1 METVNERRIRYGK
14 QSLMFLATSFGYISV
29 GMSLTWPNVFASDVI
44 VNNSTFFGTQITC
57 SDWQMDMVGS
67 MLFLGSL
74 PGFLFAG
81 WLVRALGRR
90 WSMVAASLPGLL
102 GAILICLAL
111 NTEMVLVGRFLEGA
125 MFGMMGVATRT
136 YIVEIADTEIRGSA
150 AVVVNLMMQVGS
162 VSVIALGIPLKWYQV
177 SFVSIGILA
186 CYCLLLVP
194 WLPESPTFLIV
205 TNKDEEAKAVLRRLR
220 GPDVDVSKLLQ
231 SLRKQNEGV
240 QNTVGWG
247 FLLKRDIL
255 RRELI
260 LFWLFFFAN
269 FTGFQVI
276 KADTAR
282 MVASSDFALDGKL
295 SAMLVNANLC
305 VGNLFM
311 LLILDRVGRRR
322 CFVLSLCL
330 LLVAYAILGTF
341 TFYSEQDAVLPVE
354 IELPL
359 LAESNSTVEY
369 FYENVP
375 SETSWSWVPLACLML
390 AALGQSLG
398 TGPIP
403 WILSP
408 EYFPTAIR
416 SQAMSIC
423 TLMGSLQAFA
433 SLQLFSPMQ
442 NLLTEAGLYWTYSCT
457 AGVGIVYTLLF
468 LQETS
473 GASVG

>member
-1 METVNERRIRYGK
+1 MRYGK

-29 GMSLTWPNVFASDVI
+29 GMSLTWPNVFASDVV
-44 VNNSTFFGTQITC
+44 VNNSTFFGTEIMC

-67 MLFLGSL
+67 MIFLGSL
-74 PGFLFAG
+74 PGFVFAG

-90 WSMVAASLPGLL
+90 WSLVAASLPGLV
-102 GAILICLAL
+102 GAVLICLAL
-111 NTEMVLVGRFLEGA
+111 NIEMVLVGRFLEGA
-125 MFGMMGVATRT
+125 MFGMMGVAART

-150 AVVVNLMMQVGS
+150 SVVVNLMMQVGS
-162 VSVIALGIPLKWYQV
+162 VSVLALGIPLRWYQV

-194 WLPESPTFLIV
+194 SLPESPTYLVV
-205 TNKDEEAKAVLRRLR
+205 TNKDEEAKDVLRRLR
-220 GPDVDVSKLLQ
+220 GPAVDVPKLLQ
-231 SLRKQNEGV
+231 NLKKQNAAL

-247 FLLKRDIL
+247 FLLQRDIL

-260 LFWLFFFAN
+260 LFGLFLIAN
-269 FTGFQVI
+269 FTGVQVI
-276 KADTAR
+276 KANTAR
-282 MVASSDFALDGKL
+282 MLASSDFALDAKL
-295 SAMLVNANLC
+295 SAILVTGVLF
-305 VGNLFM
+305 VGNFFM

-322 CFVLSLCL
+322 CLVLSLCL
-330 LLVAYAILGTF
+330 LLVAYAILGSF
-341 TFYSEQDAVLPVE
+341 TFYRQQETALPVE
-354 IELPL
+354 IELSVF
-359 LAESNSTVEY
+359 AEANSTVEY
-369 FYENVP
+369 FYDNTP
-375 SETSWSWVPLACLML
+375 AETSWSWVPLACLML
-390 AALGQSLG
+390 AALGQSMG
-398 TGPIP
+398 SGPIP

-416 SQAMSIC
+416 SQAMCIC
-423 TLMGSLQAFA
+423 TLMGSIQAFA

-442 NLLTEAGLYWTYSCT
+442 SLLTEAGLYWTYSCT

>member
-1 METVNERRIRYGK
+1 MY
-14 QSLMFLATSFGYISV
+14 
-29 GMSLTWPNVFASDVI
+29 
-44 VNNSTFFGTQITC
+44 
-57 SDWQMDMVGS
+57 
-67 MLFLGSL
+67 
-74 PGFLFAG
+74 
-81 WLVRALGRR
+81 
-90 WSMVAASLPGLL
+90 
-102 GAILICLAL
+102 
-111 NTEMVLVGRFLEGA
+111 
-125 MFGMMGVATRT
+125 GMMGVAART
-136 YIVEIADTEIRGSA
+136 YIVEIADTEIRGSG
-150 AVVVNLMMQVGS
+150 AVVVNLMVQVGS
-162 VSVIALGIPLKWYQV
+162 VIVIALGIPLKWYQV

-354 IELPL
+354 IELSL
-359 LAESNSTVEY
+359 LAESNSAVEY
-369 FYENVP
+369 FYENV
-375 SETSWSWVPLACLML
+375 
-390 AALGQSLG
+390 
-398 TGPIP
+398 
-403 WILSP
+403 
-408 EYFPTAIR
+408 
-416 SQAMSIC
+416 
-423 TLMGSLQAFA
+423 
-433 SLQLFSPMQ
+433 
-442 NLLTEAGLYWTYSCT
+442 
-457 AGVGIVYTLLF
+457 
-468 LQETS
+468 
-473 GASVG
+473 